1 MMDAYLSQEALRSV
15 KAQAFGTDRRTTGG
29 FLVGHKRGQRFFVER
44 AYPSSGSNFSSP
56 ERYRTLD
63 RLFEGKIIGFYS
75 SNSSAKA
82 LATYF
87 HPSFYGKL
95 VLLAGSGSRGRLSL
109 NPHVV
114 EFEKSFFLLPIRLC
128 SRPKGK
134 K

>member
-1 MMDAYLSQEALRSV
+1 MDVYLSQEALRSL
-15 KAQAFGTDRRTTGG
+15 KAQAFGTGRRTMSG
-29 FLVGHKRGQRFFVER
+29 FLVGHKRGQRFFVEK
-44 AYPSSGSNFSSP
+44 AHPSFGGDFSSP
-56 ERYRTLD
+56 ESYRTLD

-75 SNSSAKA
+75 SSSSEKA
-82 LATYF
+82 LATFF